1 MSDAVR
7 RIPTLERDGLQ
18 IGINPI
24 DDDRPK
30 MIW

>member
-7 RIPTLERDGLQ
+7 RIPTLERGGLQ
-18 IGINPI
+18 IWDSI